1 MMISMFGSTT
11 FFGILI
17 LQKPYVSFDP
27 STVSLIDL
35 DWLSKAKLRMDEL
48 VTTVTY
54 ESFLDSI
61 LKLEKVPISGY
72 RS

>member
-1 MMISMFGSTT
+1 MFDSTT

-17 LQKPYVSFDP
+17 LQKPYVPFDP

-35 DWLSKAKLRMDEL
+35 DWFSKAKLRMDEL
-48 VTTVTY
+48 VTTMMS

-61 LKLEKVPISGY
+61 L
-72 RS
+72 